1 MRHTEQLSGGQQ
13 QRVAAR
19 NLAWPKRMLFDEV
32 TSALDPRLAGE
43 VLGVMEHLAAD
54 GLTMILARMK
64 RASHAR
70 SEKVIYMRDGNVCMR
85 WVRRPS
91 TPELAA
97 FISEAAEH

>member
-70 SEKVIYMRDGNVCMR
+70 SPKKSSICGTATC
-85 WVRRPS
+85 
-91 TPELAA
+91 A
-97 FISEAAEH
+97 